1 MNNLRSEIEQY
12 KEKLVRL
19 EDENEKRK
27 IENDI
32 KLNNNNKLYNNN
44 NNQVP

>member
-44 NNQVP
+44 HQVP